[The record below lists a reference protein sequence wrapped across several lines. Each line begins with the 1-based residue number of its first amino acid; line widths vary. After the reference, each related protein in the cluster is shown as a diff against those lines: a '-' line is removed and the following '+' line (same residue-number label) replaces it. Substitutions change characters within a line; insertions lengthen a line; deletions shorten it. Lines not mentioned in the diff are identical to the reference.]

1 MTGSVK
7 WTNTGWWPWLTCLSS
22 HSQRIF
28 IRRMWVSNRFFLI
41 LLSFYALFVLLLNVC
56 NTGVKSPQMKI
67 KGSGCNVW
75 WLISPSRQEFLYI
88 LSVLFFTAPSVS
100 PLGRNGEN
108 ERAVT
113 VPAVHSTLPILTGV
127 FLCVCSYNR
136 QKQYAVVMVSQLRNS
151 PLLQHH
157 HSSDRCVEIRGA
169 WPAMEHIA
177 VLFIISGLYWRWAV
191 GVDSQFIQLIHC
203 VAKDKNKTNGKQHLW
218 DFCTKVHVT
227 NRALRSNLEKETH
240 SFQQLACR

>member
-1 MTGSVK
+1 MVDQPVQTGIFVHSFSFVFY
-7 WTNTGWWPWLTCLSS
+7 GSPPS
-22 HSQRIF
+22 HPLVETERTRERLQYP
-28 IRRMWVSNRFFLI
+28 L
-41 LLSFYALFVLLLNVC
+41 C
-56 NTGVKSPQMKI
+56 
-67 KGSGCNVW
+67 
-75 WLISPSRQEFLYI
+75 
-88 LSVLFFTAPSVS
+88 TAPY
-100 PLGRNGEN
+100 RYW
-108 ERAVT
+108 
-113 VPAVHSTLPILTGV
+113 PAYFCV
-127 FLCVCSYNR
+127 CVCSYNR

-191 GVDSQFIQLIHC
+191 GVDLQFIQLIHC